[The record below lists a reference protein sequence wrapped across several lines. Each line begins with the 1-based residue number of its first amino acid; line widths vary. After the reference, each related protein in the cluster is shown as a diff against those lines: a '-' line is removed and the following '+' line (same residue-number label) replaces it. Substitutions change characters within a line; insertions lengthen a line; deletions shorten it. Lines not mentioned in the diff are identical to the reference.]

1 MFEDMYN
8 FLPLSETLFSG
19 GMPSAE
25 QLSDAAQQGV
35 QVVIN
40 LAPHSV
46 PNALPDEAKL
56 VSSLGM
62 QYVNIPVDWSTPTKD
77 GLDRFM
83 DTMDSNRDKK
93 ILVHCQ
99 ANFRATAFIAMYR
112 ILRQGWTPDNAMAD
126 MHQIW
131 DEEDYPIW
139 KMFIE
144 DTLKRSRGGTSSH
157 NPE

>member
-1 MFEDMYN
+1 MFQEIYN

-19 GMPSAE
+19 GMPNGE
-25 QLSDAAQQGV
+25 QLADAAQQGV

-46 PNALPDEAKL
+46 PNALPEEAAL
-56 VSSLGM
+56 VQSLGM

-83 DTMDSNRDKK
+83 DTMDSNQDKK

-112 ILRQGWTPDNAMAD
+112 ILRQGWTQEHAMAD

-139 KMFIE
+139 KMFID
-144 DTLKRSRGGTSSH
+144 DTLKRSREGS
-157 NPE
+157 

>member
-1 MFEDMYN
+1 MFEDIYN
-8 FLPLSETLFSG
+8 FLALSENLFTG
-19 GMPSAE
+19 GMPKAD
-25 QLSDAAQQGV
+25 QMTDAAQRGV

-46 PNALPDEAKL
+46 PDALPNEAEL

-62 QYVNIPVDWSTPTKD
+62 QYFNIPVNWNTPTKD

-83 DTMDSNRDKK
+83 TAMDENTDKK

-99 ANFRATAFIAMYR
+99 ANFRATAFVALYR
-112 ILRQGWTPDNAMAD
+112 ILRQGWNTTDAMGD
-126 MHQIW
+126 MHKIW
-131 DEEDYPIW
+131 DAEDYPMW

-144 DTLKRSRGGTSSH
+144 ETLKKSSQ
-157 NPE
+157 NS